1 MAPLI
6 FFLVVWLALVQGGI
20 AARLASPNWRKPNI
34 TASPAD
40 RVSIVS
46 AALEKAI
53 SRLSPD
59 AQFDGTSR
67 AGTRRTNVLTSALFA
82 GQPYDIAGRLYS
94 QMAEFDLAT
103 GQKKYQDTIEKN
115 LQLILNAPG
124 RSNFS
129 DDIPFSQRERT
140 VLCIT
145 FEHSSVWGGQIHAA
159 LSYGRASAKAYLSYK
174 KPIFLDFAR
183 LSWSFG
189 RRYTLSQQE
198 ASAGSTTVKSFPVSA
213 MCGGLSMAGG
223 TFYARAPN
231 NTDINGLAT
240 GNFLILSALLAE
252 ATQDATYLQAAS
264 ESVAFIQAHLYNAAN
279 IVLDLVSARKSDS
292 CAMNDLIASYNSGL
306 AIEGLAILAS
316 IAQGNETTQLLLSDI
331 ITAAILEG
339 GWQSNDGIILNSVEL
354 ATGLSTA
361 YLRNVTS
368 PELREDLKAFLG
380 VQFNA
385 LVDLA
390 TTRGTNIYALS
401 WQGPP
406 TADFDAVSQISALGP
421 LLGGMQ
427 VADEPAPS
435 ASASGGGPSPTG
447 NAPLPPPSPPP
458 SSKKSVV
465 GAIVGGVVG
474 GLALLAAAFLTL
486 LAIRRRHQSDLAS
499 PPPPTVSTAMGIPPW
514 LAGTD
519 TSSELRPALSDTI
532 LSSSRYT
539 PSHGQP
545 SEAWSPQQETATLFT
560 PYSSRAAPRKGAPE
574 PRGMHAQ
581 NGAPSSALGAPFE
594 ALPTEEMV
602 QILNGRL
609 QGQGLS
615 GLAEEAPP
623 GYSLP

>member
-6 FFLVVWLALVQGGI
+6 FFLVVWLILVQGGI
-20 AARLASPNWRKPNI
+20 SAQLASPNWRKPNI

-129 DDIPFSQRERT
+129 DDI
-140 VLCIT
+140 
-145 FEHSSVWGGQIHAA
+145 
-159 LSYGRASAKAYLSYK
+159 SYGRASAKAYLAYK
-174 KPIFLDFAR
+174 RPIFLDFAR

-213 MCGGLSMAGG
+213 
-223 TFYARAPN
+223 ARAPN

-252 ATQDATYLQAAS
+252 ATQNATYLQAAS

-316 IAQGNETTQLLLSDI
+316 IAPGNETTQLLLSDI
-331 ITAAILEG
+331 ITAAILES
-339 GWQSNDGIILNSVEL
+339 GWQSNDGIILNAVEL

-361 YLRNVTS
+361 YLRNMTS

-385 LVDLA
+385 LVDLV
-390 TTRGTNIYALS
+390 TTRDTNIYALS

-427 VADEPAPS
+427 VANEPAPS

-447 NAPLPPPSPPP
+447 NAPLPSPSPPS

-474 GLALLAAAFLTL
+474 GLALLAAAFLAL

-532 LSSSRYT
+532 LSSSQYT

-545 SEAWSPQQETATLFT
+545 SEAWSPQ
-560 PYSSRAAPRKGAPE
+560 AAPRKDAAPE

-602 QILNGRL
+602 QILNGRP

-615 GLAEEAPP
+615 GSAEEAPP